1 MGYNSIL
8 DKLVEKYPDAPGIN
22 DARNI
27 AEACACINGVG
38 GRDAGAIADQIRQ
51 QFTVTFNLNSGSG
64 TLSPKTIPDREKLVF
79 PDGTGLTPASG
90 KEELLGWGETAAAT
104 SYHKPGDEIVVEEDL
119 TFYAIWGDIFT
130 ITYDA
135 NGGTGT
141 VAAVTVSDGAQ
152 ITLSDGTGLTAP
164 TDNEFVGWA
173 TESEATEPDV
183 TSPYTPTEDITLY
196 AIYTEIET
204 ESDPSGK

>member
-8 DKLVEKYPDAPGIN
+8 DKLVEKYPNAEGIN

-27 AEACACINGVG
+27 AEAVAAINGVG
-38 GRDAGAIADQIRQ
+38 GRGANAIADKIRQ

-90 KEELLGWGETAAAT
+90 KEELLGWGKTAAAT

-119 TFYAIWGDIFT
+119 TFYAIWGDKFT

-141 VAAVTVSDGAQ
+141 VAAVTVSDGTS
-152 ITLSDGTGLTAP
+152 ITLSNGTGLTAP
-164 TDNEFVGWA
+164 TDKEFAGWA
-173 TESEATEPDV
+173 TTDSATEANV
-183 TSPYTPTEDITLY
+183 TSPYTVSADVTLY
-196 AIYTEIET
+196 AVWVDET
-204 ESDPSGK
+204 VAE

>member
-1 MGYNSIL
+1 MANTIL
-8 DKLVEKYPDAPGIN
+8 EKLQEKYSSTEGID

-27 AEACACINGVG
+27 AEAVSCINGVG
-38 GRDAGAIADQIRQ
+38 GRGAGAIADKIRQ

-64 TLSPKTIPDREKLVF
+64 TLAPKTIPDREKLVF

-90 KEELLGWGETAAAT
+90 KEELLGWGKTAAAT

-119 TFYAIWGDIFT
+119 TFYAIWGDKFT
-130 ITYDA
+130 VTYDA

-141 VAAVTVSDGAQ
+141 VAAVTVSDGTK

-164 TDNEFVGWA
+164 TDKEFAGWA
-173 TESEATEPDV
+173 TIDSATEADV
-183 TSPYTPTEDITLY
+183 TSPYTVSADVILY
-196 AIYTEIET
+196 AVWVDET
-204 ESDPSGK
+204 TT